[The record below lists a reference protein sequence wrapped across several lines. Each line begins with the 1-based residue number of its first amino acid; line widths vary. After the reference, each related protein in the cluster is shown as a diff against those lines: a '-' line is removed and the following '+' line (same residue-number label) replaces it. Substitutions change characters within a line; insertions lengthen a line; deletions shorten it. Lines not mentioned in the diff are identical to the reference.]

1 MNDIFTLLKPRMWSV
16 KNAVLSKSGRSGLFR
31 FLLLGLLGILFW
43 GGTFAAS
50 LRVLGYFRTIPE
62 VGDIISYKLLSM
74 ILITAFALLIF
85 SSILTSLSKLYLS
98 KDLFLVY
105 SMPVP
110 AHKIF
115 IARWIDS
122 TVESSWMVIVYTLPV
137 FIAYG
142 IVFDAGIFFYL
153 TTFMAVAALSLI
165 ASAVSSLLIML
176 AVLVIPANRMKSIFI
191 FLGLIL
197 FMSLYIAI
205 RFLQPELLVDPDVFV
220 SAMGYIKNLQTP
232 SPPYLPSTWAFDS
245 IRGAMGGAAGKSLF
259 HLSISWVFA
268 SCLICLAVIV
278 ADAIYFKGFSKTQTG
293 AARLFKSGNR
303 GRSFLHFLPGPVR
316 AFAVKEIK
324 TFFRDQAQW
333 SQLFLIAGL
342 IVIYIY
348 NFKAIPIEETPIKT
362 AYLQNLLSFLNMGL
376 ALFVLIAITA
386 RFAYPAVTAEGE
398 AFWIVKSAP
407 LPLKTFLWIK
417 FFVYYI
423 PLLILSEILII
434 STNILLQAAPFMMIL
449 SPVSVFFM
457 VPGIVAMGIGF
468 GAAYPDFK
476 AENPV
481 QAVTSYG
488 GLLFMIAGAGYI
500 ALVIMLQAGPVY
512 AIFIADLRGKMLTTL
527 QWFWIIGAFATTFFI
542 SILAIV
548 LPMKFGERRL
558 REA

>member
-1 MNDIFTLLKPRMWSV
+1 MDDIFTLLKPRIWSV
-16 KNAVLSKSGRSGLFR
+16 KNAGLSKNTRGGLFR
-31 FLLLGLLGILFW
+31 FILLGILGALFW

-50 LRVLGYFRTIPE
+50 LKVLSYFRTIPE

-110 AHKIF
+110 AYKIF

-122 TVESSWMVIVYTLPV
+122 TWESSWMVIVYTLPV

-142 IVFDAGIFFYL
+142 VVFGAGIFFYIAI
-153 TTFMAVAALSLI
+153 FMVIAAISLI
-165 ASAVSSLLIML
+165 ASAVSSVLIML
-176 AVLVIPANRMKSIFI
+176 AVLIIPANRMKSIFI
-191 FLGLIL
+191 FLGLFL
-197 FMSLYIAI
+197 FMSLYLAV

-220 SAMGYIKNLQTP
+220 SAMVYIKNLQTP
-232 SPPYLPSTWAFDS
+232 SPPYLPSTWAFDT
-245 IRGAMGGAAGKSLF
+245 IREAMGGSAGNAVF

-268 SCLICLAVIV
+268 ACMICLAVII
-278 ADAIYFKGFSKTQTG
+278 ADAIYFKGFSKTQ
-293 AARLFKSGNR
+293 AAGSRIFKSGNPR
-303 GRSFLHFLPGPVR
+303 RSFLHFLPGPVR
-316 AFAVKEIK
+316 AFTVKEIK

-342 IVIYIY
+342 IVIYVY
-348 NFKAIPIEETPIKT
+348 NFKALPLERSPIKT
-362 AYLQNLLSFLNMGL
+362 IYLQNLLSFLNMGL

-386 RFAYPAVTAEGE
+386 RFAYPAVSTEGE
-398 AFWIVKSAP
+398 AFWIVQSAP

-434 STNILLQAAPFMMIL
+434 ATNIFLQVDSFMMIL

-457 VPGIVAMGIGF
+457 APGIIAMGIAF

-476 AENPV
+476 AENPL
-481 QAVTSYG
+481 QTVTSYG
-488 GLLFMIAGAGYI
+488 GLLFMISGAGYI
-500 ALVIMLQAGPVY
+500 ALVIVLQAGPVY
-512 AIFIADLRGKMLTTL
+512 AVFMAGIRGRVLTGL
-527 QWFWIIGAFATTFFI
+527 EWGWIIGSFALTFFI
-542 SILAIV
+542 SILAVVI
-548 LPMKFGERRL
+548 PMKFGERRL
-558 REA
+558 RDS